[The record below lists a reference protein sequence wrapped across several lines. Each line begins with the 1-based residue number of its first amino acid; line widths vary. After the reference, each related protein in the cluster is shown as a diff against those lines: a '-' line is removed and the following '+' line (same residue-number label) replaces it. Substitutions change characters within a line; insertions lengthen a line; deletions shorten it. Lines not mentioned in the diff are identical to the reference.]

1 LISKPERKKP
11 FVRIRRR
18 WKGNI
23 RMDLRE
29 VGWEG
34 VEWMHRA
41 QDRDQLRALVNAIM
55 NLQRP
60 DSIKC
65 GEFLN

>member
-1 LISKPERKKP
+1 
-11 FVRIRRR
+11 
-18 WKGNI
+18 
-23 RMDLRE
+23 MDLRE